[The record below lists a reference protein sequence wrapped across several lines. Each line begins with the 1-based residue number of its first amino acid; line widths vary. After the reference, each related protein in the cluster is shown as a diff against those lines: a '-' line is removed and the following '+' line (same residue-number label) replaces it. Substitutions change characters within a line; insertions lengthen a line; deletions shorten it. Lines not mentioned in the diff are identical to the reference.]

1 MKRELKCVL
10 VMLAWFLGIQ
20 AFATSGEIKFEDF
33 LLIDPSRVIH
43 GTLDNGFQYYITKKE
58 GDHFEMSL
66 LQKKLEDDFVL
77 GDEENCENDYKQMNF
92 SAGGFSEIRGFIM
105 NEEPIR
111 GEYTFTLLIPEDEV
125 AIDPKTY
132 KKEAVD
138 KLKEIASKLWIL
150 PKTRT
155 LQTELEFGEGIV
167 PDEDIRDGALPSA
180 CPFAIVSE
188 KRFGHMD
195 TADYTAEHIAYG
207 GVILTPNWVKL
218 V

>member
-1 MKRELKCVL
+1 MPAYFSMIMEFSRAELDFDNMKELC
-10 VMLAWFLGIQ
+10 AY
-20 AFATSGEIKFEDF
+20 IKHAGLEFKGGAYNAENETLED
-33 LLIDPSRVIH
+33 IMDW
-43 GTLDNGFQYYITKKE
+43 N
-58 GDHFEMSL
+58 
-66 LQKKLEDDFVL
+66 QKKLEDDFEL
-77 GDEENCENDYKQMNF
+77 GYDEDSSNDYKQMYF
-92 SAGGFSEIRGFIM
+92 SYDGFSEIRGFIM

-155 LQTELEFGEGIV
+155 LQTELELGEGIV